1 MALLNKKK
9 TAAVVESEGY
19 SLIKPEIPRRLI
31 WVSAG
36 REKCGKNHFGLTG
49 PSPIYGQYFD
59 PGGLE
64 GVAEKFLK
72 APLGPKEIHA
82 VYYQFNKRADEQA
95 HAKDVKAKF
104 ITDYRYALKHAR
116 TIQWDETEFWE
127 VCRFAEFGRESARG
141 REYGPL
147 NGEYRGLI
155 MDAYNAGVNLQLIQK
170 VKEEWEDDKPTGNW
184 VPNGFKGAAS
194 IAQVN
199 LRHAWSLDEGFQTT
213 IVNCR
218 QNMAIAGDT
227 LPDLTHSELAQLV
240 FPDTTEE
247 DWV

>member
-9 TAAVVESEGY
+9 DAGY
-19 SLIKPEIPRRLI
+19 GNYKRVGADIPRRLI

-49 PSPIYGQYFD
+49 PGPIFGQYFD

-82 VYYQFNKRADEQA
+82 ASYRFNKRNDDQEAAKETKEQ
-95 HAKDVKAKF
+95 F
-104 ITDYRYALKHAR
+104 ITDYEQALKWAR

-141 REYGPL
+141 RDYGPL

-155 MDAYNAGVNLQLIQK
+155 QSAYDAGVNLQLIQK
-170 VKEEWEDDKPTGNW
+170 VKEEWVDDKPTGGTI
-184 VPNGFKGAAS
+184 PSGFKGAAS
-194 IAQVN
+194 IVQVN
-199 LRHAWSLDEGFQTT
+199 LRHTWSTEDGFQTEV
-213 IVNCR
+213 VNCR
-218 QNMAIAGDT
+218 QNMAIAGEIY
-227 LPDLTHSELAQLV
+227 PDLTFVELAQLV
-240 FPDTTEE
+240 FPDTDES